1 VVSAHSCFWLLVGI
15 LEQHNIKVKLFADNL
30 KRYITI
36 VDDTDVR
43 RLQLAL
49 DALVLWS
56 DTWQLPISINKCCLL
71 NVGKNSHG
79 IVVGIGGSTLPVVTH
94 TRDLDIIVSSDLSPS
109 LHVTDIVSKA
119 HMRAGLILRTFMSRD
134 IHLLKRAF
142 LVYVRRI
149 CGTQFSYLVTLY
161 CTRHRCC

>member
-1 VVSAHSCFWLLVGI
+1 MSYI
-15 LEQHNIKVKLFADNL
+15 N
-30 KRYITI
+30 ITI
-36 VDDTDVR
+36 VDDTDVQ

-49 DALVLWS
+49 DAHVQWS

-79 IVVGIGGSTLPVVTH
+79 IVVSIGGSTLPVVTH
-94 TRDLDIIVSSDLSPS
+94 TRDLGIIVSSDLSPS
-109 LHVTDIVSKA
+109 LHVTDIVSKP

-142 LVYVRRI
+142 LVYVRPIVEHNSVIWSPYTARDI
-149 CGTQFSYLVTLY
+149 DAVESVQRRFTKRLPTLSNMPY
-161 CTRHRCC
+161 NDRLR